1 MDFGKISVFSIFS
14 FLIISCSQKND
25 MPVVEE
31 SLNETDVPI
40 TDEAPS
46 DGFAAFGENRT
57 LQRWLNFY
65 QQENPDLKLENFE
78 FLESKKLETMKGTV
92 SGIFDPEF
100 DSVYLS
106 FLIYN
111 PSKTM
116 YLDLDSYHWTLD
128 KDGNALFEAGQEI
141 DLVNL
146 KDKTVTRVAFFGPPY
161 WAEDAFW
168 VTDSAFVL
176 LQNSDRNEAGFQLF
190 NLKENSVSTYSYS
203 EPLKIRDEFYNDSR
217 LKNKGI
223 KVLQ

>member
-1 MDFGKISVFSIFS
+1 M
-14 FLIISCSQKND
+14 L
-25 MPVVEE
+25 
-31 SLNETDVPI
+31 
-40 TDEAPS
+40 S
-46 DGFAAFGENRT
+46 DGFAAFDENRT

-203 EPLKIRDEFYNDSR
+203 EPLKIRDEFYNDFR